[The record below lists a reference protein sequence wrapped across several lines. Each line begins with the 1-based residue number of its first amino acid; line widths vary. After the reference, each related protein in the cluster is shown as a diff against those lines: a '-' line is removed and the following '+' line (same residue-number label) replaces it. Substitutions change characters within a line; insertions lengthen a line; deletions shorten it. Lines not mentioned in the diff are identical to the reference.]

1 MYARDR
7 RRFLANAI
15 SVSHCI
21 YLSGVDN
28 YRLVFALQIV
38 INEDSSNGRD
48 NMMRAFKSFGQLCAV
63 FLMALVLTA
72 CSDGDTS
79 TGGGSDA
86 GGSQNVLNT
95 INASPG
101 QFSTFS
107 TALDNAGLAPTLTQG
122 GPFTIFAPTNAAFA
136 NVQQMVDSMSMNQLA
151 VLLNFHVVP
160 GINDASAIPPT
171 SGAAPTIGEPINASN
186 GVIFPISEVLLP

>member
-1 MYARDR
+1 
-7 RRFLANAI
+7 
-15 SVSHCI
+15 
-21 YLSGVDN
+21 
-28 YRLVFALQIV
+28 
-38 INEDSSNGRD
+38 
-48 NMMRAFKSFGQLCAV
+48 MMRTFKSFGQFCAV
-63 FLMALVLTA
+63 FFIAFVMAA

-79 TGGGSDA
+79 TGGGSESTSGSSS
-86 GGSQNVLNT
+86 GGSQNVLST
-95 INASPG
+95 INASSG

-107 TALDNAGLAPTLTQG
+107 AALNNAGLAPTLTQG

-136 NVQQMVDSMSMNQLA
+136 NVQQMVDAMSMNQLA

-171 SGAAPTIGEPINASN
+171 SGAAPTIGAPINASN